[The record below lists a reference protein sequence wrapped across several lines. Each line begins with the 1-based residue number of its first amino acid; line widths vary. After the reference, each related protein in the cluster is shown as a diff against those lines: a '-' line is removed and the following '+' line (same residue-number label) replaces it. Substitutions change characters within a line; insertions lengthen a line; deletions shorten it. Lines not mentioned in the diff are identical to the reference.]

1 MQRGTG
7 LISLAYFASIVRG
20 FLNEISCDCPEFY
33 IDIFKK
39 RDYDFCYQCNY
50 RRYKKKIFMRDEM
63 TQDKKTLLSKITKI
77 IINASH
83 PSKIIL
89 FGSQA
94 NDNQNPDS
102 DYDILIIKDNIENE
116 RKITRVIYRSL
127 YEHKISVPVDLIA
140 VDSKKWELNKSNKY
154 MIYYQAAEKGIVLY
168 E

>member
-1 MQRGTG
+1 
-7 LISLAYFASIVRG
+7 
-20 FLNEISCDCPEFY
+20 
-33 IDIFKK
+33 
-39 RDYDFCYQCNY
+39 
-50 RRYKKKIFMRDEM
+50 M